1 MDGKIVRV
9 PFEPE
14 EAYYILSILTEQVSM
29 DFFCPDGETR
39 TFTNA
44 DTKNI
49 AVLCDVILY
58 LNSCP
63 CKSCRD
69 DTTFSAWLKII
80 RNQSKDNFY
89 RMKPTKKEV
98 K

>member
-9 PFEPE
+9 PFEQE
-14 EAYYILSILTEQVSM
+14 EAYYIFNCLLELIYLDFQALSK
-29 DFFCPDGETR
+29 DP
-39 TFTNA
+39 
-44 DTKNI
+44 KNLSTLISI
-49 AVLCDVILY
+49 AQY
-58 LNSCP
+58 LGNCP

>member
-1 MDGKIVRV
+1 MSDKIERV

-14 EAYYILSILTEQVSM
+14 EAYYILSILNELVCM
-29 DFFCPDGETR
+29 DFFCPNCETR
-39 TFTNA
+39 TFTNE
-44 DTKNI
+44 DTKNLSEMAQI
-49 AVLCDVILY
+49 ILY

-69 DTTFSAWLKII
+69 DKAFTKWLKII
-80 RNQSKDNFY
+80 RDQSKDNYY
-89 RMKPTKKEV
+89 RFTNSKAV